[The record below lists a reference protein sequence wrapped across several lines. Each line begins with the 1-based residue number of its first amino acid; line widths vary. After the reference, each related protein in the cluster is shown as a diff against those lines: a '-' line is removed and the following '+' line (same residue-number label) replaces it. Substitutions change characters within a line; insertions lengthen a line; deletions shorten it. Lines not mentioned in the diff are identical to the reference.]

1 VRKFFKTIKA
11 TTLHDVVA
19 IAATHD
25 ETGAP
30 TIQLYF
36 QPEGL
41 DVCSIVLS
49 YSDTDKGGAARDR
62 FLESLNPESV
72 TKIIAPALALASG
85 VIGGE
90 S

>member
-19 IAATHD
+19 IATTHD
-25 ETGAP
+25 ETDAP
-30 TIQLYF
+30 AIQLYF

-41 DVCSIVLS
+41 GVCSISLS
-49 YSDTDKGGAARDR
+49 YSDTDEGEAVRDR

-85 VIGGE
+85 VAGDE